1 MSLLPSV
8 HLLALQQAVQ
18 DTAAFHRFR
27 EGVPPAPPPIP
38 GAVATV
44 LRSIFNAPLWMW
56 VVGLLIGV
64 TAGVLLARLLW
75 KSRGDIRA
83 WLTTRSRI
91 GKLALAGSLVL
102 VLAVAAWGG
111 TTSWNYMEHEN
122 EFCMGCHIMEGPWNK
137 FALEAGKHGELT
149 CHDCHKQSLYAS
161 TRQLVLWVANRPEKI
176 PPHAGVPNGR
186 CEACHAVDEAEKWT
200 RIKETSG
207 HRTHLESDSTAL
219 AEVQC
224 ITCHGA
230 DVHTFIPAKETCGQ
244 SGCHE
249 QLEMRLGKMAAQTS
263 LHCNQCHQF
272 TEEVPRLATRDS
284 AAGTMRP
291 GERQCLGCHEM
302 QRILADFDPAKEP
315 HSAVCGT
322 CHNPH
327 TQETPQAAGK
337 TCTDAQCHGNWRET
351 VFHVGAA
358 HRRVGEQ
365 CLTCHVPHAS
375 RLDASDC
382 VACHNRITARPGSRL
397 RPPLPFDTAR
407 ALRPPELQDSR
418 QDDPARGE
426 AEVSPSDSPPPLR
439 LAAPPMGGS
448 GSSAPALNGGA
459 ACGSCHAAF
468 PSDTAPAPGPLVR
481 QDSRL
486 EAPVRGEEV
495 VRTADLPPAF
505 RPAVNPP
512 AQPDSFPHARHT
524 RLACIT
530 CHASGTQHGRLT
542 FQPPRGCQIC
552 HHQGPRQSNC
562 AACHAA
568 AARAEPVPLTVAIAV
583 RDSAE
588 RSRPV
593 SFAHSVHSDLGC
605 IQCHTEPVS
614 LAPPPAV
621 RACRDCHADHHAAG
635 RTCATCHTGEQ
646 LRSAHAK
653 DVSASHRACD
663 ACHTASTVALLTPDR
678 SFCLTC
684 HKPQADHYVRGQ
696 CTTCHF
702 LKPPAEFRP
711 HLLGRQRK

>member
-1 MSLLPSV
+1 
-8 HLLALQQAVQ
+8 
-18 DTAAFHRFR
+18 
-27 EGVPPAPPPIP
+27 
-38 GAVATV
+38 
-44 LRSIFNAPLWMW
+44 
-56 VVGLLIGV
+56 
-64 TAGVLLARLLW
+64 
-75 KSRGDIRA
+75 
-83 WLTTRSRI
+83 
-91 GKLALAGSLVL
+91 
-102 VLAVAAWGG
+102 
-111 TTSWNYMEHEN
+111 
-122 EFCMGCHIMEGPWNK
+122 
-137 FALEAGKHGELT
+137 
-149 CHDCHKQSLYAS
+149 
-161 TRQLVLWVANRPEKI
+161 
-176 PPHAGVPNGR
+176 
-186 CEACHAVDEAEKWT
+186 
-200 RIKETSG
+200 
-207 HRTHLESDSTAL
+207 
-219 AEVQC
+219 
-224 ITCHGA
+224 
-230 DVHTFIPAKETCGQ
+230 
-244 SGCHE
+244 
-249 QLEMRLGKMAAQTS
+249 
-263 LHCNQCHQF
+263 
-272 TEEVPRLATRDS
+272 
-284 AAGTMRP
+284 
-291 GERQCLGCHEM
+291 
-302 QRILADFDPAKEP
+302 
-315 HSAVCGT
+315 
-322 CHNPH
+322 
-327 TQETPQAAGK
+327 
-337 TCTDAQCHGNWRET
+337 
-351 VFHVGAA
+351 
-358 HRRVGEQ
+358 
-365 CLTCHVPHAS
+365 
-375 RLDASDC
+375 
-382 VACHNRITARPGSRL
+382 
-397 RPPLPFDTAR
+397 
-407 ALRPPELQDSR
+407 
-418 QDDPARGE
+418 
-426 AEVSPSDSPPPLR
+426 
-439 LAAPPMGGS
+439 
-448 GSSAPALNGGA
+448 
-459 ACGSCHAAF
+459 
-468 PSDTAPAPGPLVR
+468 LVR

-711 HLLGRQRK
+711 HLLGSQRK